1 MSWIPLESRIAQ
13 LPLILCGPI
22 VRRVEPGS
30 VTVWLALKE
39 PRHVMLRVYAPDDTD
54 AKKNKNALNLCMEG
68 THATVRLG
76 DHLHVVAVTA
86 RATANEQALLWGR
99 LYYYDLFFRSATT
112 APFEHESE
120 DEGDDVDEEDAMP
133 QHLASPGILAPEGAA
148 GDPLQ
153 GLVYEGHPLPGFVLP
168 PQDINQLRIVHGSC
182 RKAHGDG
189 REMLSTVDMLLA
201 DTAHDPTQRPQQLY
215 LTGDQ
220 IYADDVAAPLLF
232 ALIDA
237 GRCLFAG
244 NTEEVLPSV
253 HKPASTF
260 APGNRRTI
268 VHNEALLTTSTP
280 QNHLLSFSEYASMYL
295 YCWSDILWPEEL
307 PDAETIWQ
315 RYREVRPFR
324 SDDQLNVE
332 RQYREQNK
340 KLQHFRAHLPQ
351 VRRALANIATY
362 MICDDHEITD
372 DWYLDGAWCRQVLS
386 RPLGRRILR
395 NAILAYALFQAWG
408 NTPDQFA
415 GQNGRAL
422 LTTLNAWC
430 GDEDWQKIDQLALIE
445 EIIGLPASFDG
456 TGELP
461 HLARALHWHYTYEG
475 PQYRVIVMDT
485 RTQRHYRSP
494 EEFPGL
500 LSQKAMERQITAHTG
515 EGPPVTIL
523 ISATPVVG
531 VDFIE
536 SIQFWSR
543 WRVRDNYA
551 YDREAW
557 ALEWGTFQRFLKT
570 ISKLKRVVILSGDVH
585 YAFGSSM
592 EYWDY
597 HHQSGETSGGSLGE
611 DQTRPYH
618 HRAGGTDGD
627 YTGGDEPRP
636 YHHRAG
642 GTDGDYTGGDEPRPY
657 HHRAGG
663 TARFVNYTSSSLCNE
678 GSGSHMAV
686 LAVGYPRLLHLLR
699 HQSTPT
705 LDFFAWDINE
715 SNHHFLDYL
724 LTIINRRIYRI
735 WWSLP
740 RLMATRRSPDEIV
753 LPARGWLKGTF
764 DAFWPDRSYR
774 LRYLTNTLA
783 ATTVIRRSF
792 RVTLSRW
799 LLQPV
804 RLALGLVTL
813 LEGILRRFRGSI
825 GRRIGKIRQAPELL
839 QHPAHAL
846 VHETVQSSEAIE
858 QQLEKRRNRLV
869 EAIFHYGR
877 WLNRWKAGSLIV
889 GYNNIGEIRFR
900 WDEEQQE
907 IMQRLW
913 WYRPGDGDDSEGTLQ
928 MADYRDTLALPSPEM
943 EPPLP

>member
-1 MSWIPLESRIAQ
+1 MSWISLASRIAQ
-13 LPLILCGPI
+13 LPLVLCGPI
-22 VRRVEPGS
+22 VRRVEPTT

-39 PRHVMLRVYAPDDTD
+39 PRHVTLRVYARDDD
-54 AKKNKNALNLCMEG
+54 DNNNKNTLSLCMEG

-76 DHLHVVAVTA
+76 DYLHIVAVTA
-86 RATANEQALLWGR
+86 HATGDKQALAWGK

-112 APFEHESE
+112 TIPGHEI
-120 DEGDDVDEEDAMP
+120 EGEVP
-133 QHLASPGILAPEGAA
+133 PHLSTPGILTQTDAEV
-148 GDPLQ
+148 DPLH
-153 GLVYEGHPLPGFVLP
+153 GLVYEGHPLPSFVLP

-201 DTAHDPTQRPQQLY
+201 DAAHDPTQRPQQLY

-220 IYADDVAAPLLF
+220 IYADDVAAPLLL

-237 GRCLFAG
+237 GQCLFTG
-244 NTEEVLPSV
+244 NAEEVLPTV

-260 APGNRRTI
+260 APGDRRTI

-280 QNHLLSFSEYASMYL
+280 QNHLLSFSEYTSMYL
-295 YCWSDILWPEEL
+295 YSWSDVLWPEDL
-307 PDAETIWQ
+307 PDAEIIWQ
-315 RYREVRPFR
+315 CYPEMRPAR
-324 SDDQLNVE
+324 SDEQANVQG
-332 RQYREQNK
+332 QYREQCK
-340 KLQHFRAHLPQ
+340 RLRHFRERLPQ
-351 VRRALANIATY
+351 VRRVLANIATY

-372 DWYLDGAWCRQVLS
+372 DWYLDGAWCRQVLA

-408 NTPDQFA
+408 NTPQQFA
-415 GQNGRAL
+415 EHNGHTL
-422 LTTLNAWC
+422 LMMLNTWR
-430 GDEDWQKIDQLALIE
+430 GEEDEQTRQTSDQLALIE

-461 HLARALHWHYTYEG
+461 HLERALRWHYTYDG

-485 RTQRHYRSP
+485 RTQRYYRSP

-500 LSQKAMERQITAHTG
+500 LSQKAMERQITAQARD
-515 EGPPVTIL
+515 ELLVTLL
-523 ISATPVVG
+523 ISTTPVVG

-557 ALEWGTFQRFLKT
+557 ALEWTTFQCFLKT
-570 ISKLKRVVILSGDVH
+570 ISKLKRAVILSGDVH

-597 HHQSGETSGGSLGE
+597 HTDHHPYDNQST
-611 DQTRPYH
+611 
-618 HRAGGTDGD
+618 
-627 YTGGDEPRP
+627 
-636 YHHRAG
+636 
-642 GTDGDYTGGDEPRPY
+642 
-657 HHRAGG
+657 G
-663 TARFVNYTSSSLCNE
+663 TARLVNYTSSSLCNE

-699 HQSTPT
+699 RQSTPT

-764 DAFWPDRSYR
+764 DAFRPDRSYR

-783 ATTVIRRSF
+783 RTTVSRRSF
-792 RVTLSRW
+792 RVTLSRL

-813 LEGILRRFRGSI
+813 LEGILRRFRGGI
-825 GRRIGKIRQAPELL
+825 VRRAATDQMKKTPELW
-839 QHPAHAL
+839 QQSAHAL

-858 QQLEKRRNRLV
+858 RRLERRRNRLV
-869 EAIFHYGR
+869 ETIFHYGR
-877 WLNRWKAGSLIV
+877 WLNRWKAGILIV
-889 GYNNIGEIRFR
+889 GYNNVGEIRFH
-900 WDEEQQE
+900 WDEEQPE
-907 IMQRLW
+907 VVQRLW